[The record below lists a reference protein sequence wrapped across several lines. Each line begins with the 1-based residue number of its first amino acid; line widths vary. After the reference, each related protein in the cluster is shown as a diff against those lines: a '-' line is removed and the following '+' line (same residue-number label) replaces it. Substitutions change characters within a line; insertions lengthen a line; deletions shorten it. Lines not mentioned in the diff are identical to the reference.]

1 MCKFENP
8 QAHISGC
15 LQSEGAREWRTVK
28 DFRTDFLRV
37 PSHGLVFFFFFF
49 FFFFF
54 EKVVLRMPV
63 FSSVTE

>member
-49 FFFFF
+49 FFL
-54 EKVVLRMPV
+54 KK
-63 FSSVTE
+63 